1 MVWLTSS
8 LDREGLFPKK
18 EITTLLKRSNYPVKE
33 VETLQGHGLGLVFFT
48 EICAEGCLQI
58 KEHLA
63 RSDCEVIVV
72 TSQTR
77 LTSQQCWPLLKAGV
91 TEVLNLGQ
99 VERVLV
105 PLIQHRGERRRFLD
119 EVLASPIV
127 HKNLVGVS
135 SLWRRTL
142 RRAVE
147 ISCFSNNS
155 LLVSGESGT
164 GKELIARLVHSLDQ
178 RKDKGEMVILDCTTV
193 SPELSGSEFF
203 GHEKGAFTN
212 AVTQRQ
218 GVFALAHKGT
228 LFLDEVGEL
237 PLGLQAEL
245 LRVTQEGTYKAVGG
259 NRWQTTDFRLLCAT
273 NRNLEQEIVS
283 GSFRADFFYRIATAT
298 IHLPPLAKR
307 REDISLLVQHFL
319 NQLRPAEKIDIDPL
333 LLEFL
338 CLRDY
343 PGNVREL
350 RQLICN
356 LVMSY
361 PGGGPLTLGL
371 LPENI
376 RQQDNDIFMTSPY
389 SLDQHI
395 RCSLARGATLRDLI
409 QDMEDATIRLVF
421 RQEDGHVGRITD
433 ALQVSDR
440 TLQNKAAYRKC
451 RDLYKA
457 GQDGGQ
463 PPREDNLQVGL

>member
-1 MVWLTSS
+1 MVWLTSL
-8 LDREGLFPKK
+8 LDTEGVFPK
-18 EITTLLKRSNYPVKE
+18 EDIVSLLSGGSQSVKD
-33 VETLQGHGLGLVFFT
+33 VDILQDHGLGLVLLR
-48 EICAEGCLQI
+48 EICAEVCLQI

-63 RSDCEVIVV
+63 RSDCEIIIV
-72 TSQTR
+72 TSQER
-77 LTSQQCWPLLKAGV
+77 LTSQQCWPLLQAGV
-91 TEVLNLGQ
+91 TEVLNLAQ
-99 VERVLV
+99 VERVLA
-105 PLIQHRGERRRFLD
+105 PLILHRGERRCFLD
-119 EVLASPIV
+119 EVLASPLV

-147 ISCFSNNS
+147 ISYFSNNS
-155 LLVSGESGT
+155 LLISGESGT

-212 AVTQRQ
+212 AVASRQ

-259 NRWQTTDFRLLCAT
+259 NRWETTDFRLLCAT
-273 NRNLEQEIVS
+273 NRNLEEEIVS
-283 GSFRADFFYRIATAT
+283 GSFRADFFYRIATTT
-298 IHLPPLAKR
+298 INLPPLAKR
-307 REDISLLVQHFL
+307 REDIVFLVQHFL
-319 NQLRPAEKIDIDPL
+319 DQLRPAEKIDIDPL

-350 RQLICN
+350 RQLVCN
-356 LVMSY
+356 LAMSY
-361 PGGGPLTLGL
+361 PGAGPLTLGL

-376 RQQDNDIFMTSPY
+376 RQQDNDIFMTSPN

-421 RQEDGHVGRITD
+421 RQEKGHVGRITD
-433 ALQVSDR
+433 TLQVSDR

-451 RDLYKA
+451 RDLYREE
-457 GQDGGQ
+457 QGGGK
-463 PPREDNLQVGL
+463 PRKDSLQVGL